1 MTTVEDTRS
10 LWKSTAPLRSPP
22 PLARDATC
30 DVCVVG
36 AGIAGLSTAYALSL
50 DGARVLVLDKGPVG
64 GGETAQTTAHLSSAL
79 DDRFTA
85 LERMHGE
92 EGARL
97 ARDSHQAA
105 IEWIAAAVQR
115 EGAECQ
121 FERVD
126 GYLAPAPGTSRGE
139 LEEELAAARRA
150 GHRGAE
156 LLERAPQPLPDTPC
170 LRFPGLAQFH
180 PLRYL
185 AALARAVEQAGGG
198 IHSATAVADVRGGD
212 PCLVET
218 ESGHR
223 VRAAA
228 VVVATNSPIHSR
240 FGWHTKQ
247 APFRTYVVA
256 ARIPDGSLPHL
267 LYWDTADPYRYVRL
281 HAEPGRGTFLIV
293 GGEDHKTGQEEHPE
307 ASFLRLESWAR
318 ERFPAM
324 GEVELRWSGQV
335 LEPADGLAF
344 IGRHPGEENLYLA
357 TGDSGHGM
365 THGTLAG
372 MIISDLV
379 AGRENR
385 WSGLYDPARRPTHPL
400 AAAEYLHENLNVAAQ
415 YADWIRRLGH
425 SLPEAGAGTVIRDG
439 REPLAVY
446 RDPDGELHV
455 RSAVCTHLGCIVQ
468 WNRVEGSW
476 DCPCHGSRFAPDGE
490 VLSGPAISG
499 LRTVGGEAQG

>member
-1 MTTVEDTRS
+1 MATVEDTRS
-10 LWKSTAPLRSPP
+10 IWKATAPLRSPP
-22 PLARDATC
+22 PLRGGATC

-36 AGIAGLSTAYALSL
+36 AGMAGMSTAYALAR
-50 DGARVLVLDKGPVG
+50 DGARVLVLDRGPIA

-79 DDRFTA
+79 DDRFA
-85 LERMHGE
+85 SLERMHGE

-97 ARDSHQAA
+97 ARESHQAA
-105 IEWIAAAVQR
+105 IEWIAANVER
-115 EGAECQ
+115 EGVECQ

-126 GYLAPAPGTSRGE
+126 GYLVPAPGTTRAE
-139 LEEELAAARRA
+139 MEEELAAARRA
-150 GHRGAE
+150 GHTGAE
-156 LLERAPQPLPDTPC
+156 LLERAPAPLPETLS

-185 AALARAVEQAGGG
+185 AALARAVEQKGGG
-198 IHSATAVADVRGGD
+198 IHSGTAVTGVRGGAR
-212 PCLVET
+212 CEVET
-218 ESGHR
+218 EAGDTVHC
-223 VRAAA
+223 AA
-228 VVVATNSPIHSR
+228 VVVATNSPVHSR

-247 APFRTYVVA
+247 APFRSYVIA
-256 ARIPDGSLPHL
+256 ARLPDDALPHL

-307 ASFLRLESWAR
+307 SAFMRLEAWAR
-318 ERFPAM
+318 ARFPAM
-324 GEVELRWSGQV
+324 GEVEMRWSGQV

-379 AGRENR
+379 AGRDNP
-385 WSGLYDPARRPTHPL
+385 WAALYDPARLPTHPT
-400 AAAEYLHENLNVAAQ
+400 AAVEYVQENLNVAAR
-415 YADWIRRLGH
+415 YAEWIRRLGEA
-425 SLPEAGAGTVIRDG
+425 LPAAGTGTVIREG
-439 REPLAVY
+439 RHPLAVY

-455 RSAVCTHLGCIVQ
+455 RSAVCTHLGCIVR

-499 LRTVGGEAQG
+499 LRAVDAEPAE

>member
-1 MTTVEDTRS
+1 MATVEDTRS
-10 LWKSTAPLRSPP
+10 IWKATSPLRSPA
-22 PLARDATC
+22 PLQRDASC

-36 AGIAGLSTAYALSL
+36 AGMAGLSTAYALAR
-50 DGARVLVLDKGPVG
+50 DGARVLVLDKGPLG

-79 DDRFTA
+79 DDRFTS
-85 LERMHGE
+85 LERMHGA

-105 IEWIAAAVQR
+105 IEWIGANVER
-115 EGAECQ
+115 EGADCQ

-126 GYLAPAPGTSRGE
+126 GYLAPAPETTRAE

-150 GHRGAE
+150 GHEGAE

-185 AALARAVEQAGGG
+185 GALARAVERVGGG
-198 IHSATAVADVRGGD
+198 IHSGTHVVQVEGGD
-212 PCLVET
+212 DCEVRC

-228 VVVATNSPIHSR
+228 VVVASNAPVHSR

-247 APFRTYVVA
+247 APFRTFVIA
-256 ARIPDGSLPHL
+256 ARLPEGALPHL

-281 HAEPGRGTFLIV
+281 HDEPGRGTFLIV
-293 GGEDHKTGQEEHPE
+293 GGEDHKTGQAGHAE
-307 ASFLRLESWAR
+307 ASFLRLEAWAR
-318 ERFPAM
+318 ARFPQM

-344 IGRHPGEENLYLA
+344 IGRHPGEENLYLV

-365 THGTLAG
+365 THGTLGG

-379 AGRENR
+379 AGRSNPWTE
-385 WSGLYDPARRPTHPL
+385 LYDPARLPTHPS
-400 AAAEYLHENLNVAAQ
+400 AAAEYVRENLNVAAQ
-415 YADWIRRLGH
+415 YADWLRRPGGE
-425 SLPEAGAGTVIRDG
+425 LPAAGTGKVMRAG
-439 REPLAVY
+439 RRPVAVY

-455 RSAVCTHLGCIVQ
+455 RSAVCTHLGCIVE

-476 DCPCHGSRFAPDGE
+476 DCPCHGSRFSPDGE
-490 VLSGPAISG
+490 ILSGPAISPLPPAEPDPHG
-499 LRTVGGEAQG
+499 